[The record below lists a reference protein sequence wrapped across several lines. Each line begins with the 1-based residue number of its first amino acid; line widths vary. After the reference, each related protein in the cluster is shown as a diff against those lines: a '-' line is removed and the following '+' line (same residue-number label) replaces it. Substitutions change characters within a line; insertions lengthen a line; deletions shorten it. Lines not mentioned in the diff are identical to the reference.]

1 MNSKHIIIIACA
13 ALLGVAQAN
22 AQGQDLSVLAANPDA
37 RTAAMGNAAVATDGM
52 YLYNN
57 PSAFLGTNKKFSADA
72 SASIY
77 EKSEGYEGTFG
88 LYTAALGYRF
98 ARRHAA
104 FAGFRYAG
112 GLKLKGYDMLGNPT
126 KDYEPY
132 NWTIDLGY
140 AYMLGN
146 GFSAYAV
153 GNILFS
159 HLSKNAVGGAFTLG
173 ASYQKSSITAGNKPT
188 HLMLDAKVGA
198 IGPHLD
204 YGNGNKNTMPTY
216 VAVGGALTVDVAN
229 KHQVA
234 GAWSTRYF
242 FRPSEYKVLM
252 LGGGLEYTYNKMVS
266 LRAGYEYGDRNLSH
280 FTMGV
285 GFKYAGLRLN
295 GAYMLKTADAGSS
308 FFSVGLGYDFNKKH
322 NYKQQLI

>member
-1 MNSKHIIIIACA
+1 MNSKHIIIACV
-13 ALLGVAQAN
+13 ALLCTMQAR

-37 RTAAMGNAAVATDGM
+37 RTAAMGNAAVAAEGM

-57 PSAFLGTNKKFSADA
+57 PSAFLCTNKKFSADA

-77 EKSEGYEGTFG
+77 EKTEGYEGTFG
-88 LYTAALGYRF
+88 LYTATVGYKF
-98 ARRHAA
+98 TNRHAA

-112 GLKLKGYDMLGNPT
+112 GLKLKGYDMLGEPT
-126 KDYEPY
+126 KDYQPY

-153 GNILFS
+153 GNVIFS
-159 HLSKNAVGGAFTLG
+159 HLSKNAVGGAFTIG
-173 ASYQKSSITAGNKPT
+173 ASYQKSTTTAGNKSAN
-188 HLMLDAKVGA
+188 LMLDAKVGA
-198 IGPHLD
+198 IGPQLD
-204 YGNGNKNTMPTY
+204 YGNGNKTTMPTY
-216 VAVGGALTVDVAN
+216 VAVGGALTVDVAD
-229 KHQVA
+229 KHQVG

-252 LGGGLEYTYNKMVS
+252 LGAGLEYTYNKMVS

-280 FTMGV
+280 FTMGA
-285 GFKYAGLRLN
+285 GFKYGGLHLN
-295 GAYMLKTADAGSS
+295 GACMLKTANAGSS
-308 FFSVGLGYDFNKKH
+308 YCTIGLGYDF
-322 NYKQQLI
+322 

>member
-1 MNSKHIIIIACA
+1 MNSKHIIIACV
-13 ALLGVAQAN
+13 ALLCTMQAR

-37 RTAAMGNAAVATDGM
+37 RTAAMGNAAVAADGM

-57 PSAFLGTNKKFSADA
+57 PSAFLCANKKFSADA

-77 EKSEGYEGTFG
+77 ENTEGYEGTFG
-88 LYTAALGYRF
+88 LYTATVGYKF
-98 ARRHAA
+98 ANRHAA

-112 GLKLKGYDMLGNPT
+112 GLKLKGYDMLGEPT
-126 KDYEPY
+126 KDYQPY

-140 AYMLGN
+140 AYMIGN

-153 GNILFS
+153 GNIIFS
-159 HLSKNAVGGAFTLG
+159 HLSKNAVGGAFTIG
-173 ASYQKSSITAGNKPT
+173 ASYQKSTTTAGNKSAN
-188 HLMLDAKVGA
+188 LMLDAKVGA
-198 IGPHLD
+198 IGPQLD
-204 YGNGNKNTMPTY
+204 YGNGNKTTMPTY
-216 VAVGGALTVDVAN
+216 VAAGGALTVDVAD
-229 KHQVA
+229 KHQVG

-252 LGGGLEYTYNKMVS
+252 LGAGLEYTYNKMVS

-280 FTMGV
+280 VTMGV
-285 GFKYAGLRLN
+285 GFKYGGLHLN

-308 FFSVGLGYDFNKKH
+308 YCTIGLGYDF
-322 NYKQQLI
+322 